1 MYTMKLIAQVI
12 NERMDAFVGKRGK
25 VENQVVSLLDM
36 DEHAMLNTL
45 DYVLSEDEKGKH
57 SRKLVGKPVQLA
69 VTDAKTDFGG
79 RLRLQGRIIEVK

>member
-1 MYTMKLIAQVI
+1 MKLIAQVI
-12 NERMDAFVGKRGK
+12 NERTDAFVGKRGK

-45 DYVLSEDEKGKH
+45 DYALSEEEKGKH
-57 SRKLVGKPVQLA
+57 SGKLVGKRVQLA

-79 RLRLQGRIIEVK
+79 RLRLHGRILEVK